1 MDNPN
6 KGFMCVSVQSF
17 ETERFPCS
25 HVADSSHC
33 QPPCDKKKKK
43 KKKENCCPKNFKKYE
58 CASVDRSYTDSQIIL
73 DLGLAASEL
82 ELTHLVI
89 T

>member
-1 MDNPN
+1 MHYVLMYALRIRVKMDNPN

-43 KKKENCCPKNFKKYE
+43 KRKKTAVLKTSKNMN
-58 CASVDRSYTDSQIIL
+58 VL
-73 DLGLAASEL
+73 L
-82 ELTHLVI
+82 
-89 T
+89 